1 MRILPYWT
9 SPQISCKIRGL
20 GRKPQIGGKT
30 RRETLPKLQP
40 RAGRGRAET
49 SQACNFSPYW
59 LNPRPSESTGRAE
72 QDPPVSLPLFYP
84 HDRLSYLHCPRACK
98 GPRFFKRVLNRKS
111 GPGRTISASLRLVR
125 RQYSL
130 ADEVCSRRVRGTK
143 RHSRVVALERLRNG
157 SCADGRQKQYN
168 KNCRCGPQGTRRQ
181 FLCRGEQLCM
191 NPHER
196 KADH

>member
-1 MRILPYWT
+1 MAARPAAKLRQNYNLERVAAGQELPGPAIFLLIGLTPAPRRAQGGPNRTRPFYCRSFT
-9 SPQISCKIRGL
+9 SWPL
-20 GRKPQIGGKT
+20 V
-30 RRETLPKLQP
+30 L
-40 RAGRGRAET
+40 
-49 SQACNFSPYW
+49 
-59 LNPRPSESTGRAE
+59 
-72 QDPPVSLPLFYP
+72 SLPPEGLQRP
-84 HDRLSYLHCPRACK
+84 EV
-98 GPRFFKRVLNRKS
+98 FKRVLNRKS